1 MAQPVWTLSV
11 DLQTRTATFQS
22 GMADAAKAARGSFND
37 IKSGAEDM
45 ARSTGGSMSEARHGV
60 MLLGEEFGVHLP
72 RGVTSFLTSLGPIAG
87 AMEAAFP
94 FLAIAVGA
102 KILIDH
108 LEKTGDSAAKVSAA
122 WSKVGDIGAEAFDKM
137 QGKLTAAQIR
147 ADELAG
153 NHLAALELKLR
164 QIDHSTMQDVISE
177 IGKMGAAAD
186 EAFKQSEHGWFMRML
201 MGQADLGP
209 AKAQLDGYLSEIDK
223 LKHTAAK
230 PEDVLKLVDVDVADV
245 KNKMGSI
252 WNLMQQYQ
260 AEKNAASEAG
270 DNVSE
275 QGADIALG
283 KAQQLWNAQQRI
295 LDTMQEQQKVA
306 SAGVQVAHVEKGNDR
321 TEETNRTTAAA
332 EKLAH
337 ENEEIAAGYGK
348 MMLAVVAYHR
358 AQSEGHGDSSAQA
371 LRETL
376 RYYAEIDAAA
386 KESAV
391 SRLQAN
397 REATQGEIELAKAQE
412 AQQLSAIQNALQRG
426 SISKMEAIREEMALT
441 QESTARKIVD
451 IKRASQAE
459 VEAYQAEIA
468 AAQNA
473 NAAQSALGVKRGD
486 QGYIDYLKQV
496 DALNQKVSASQLK
509 AANDTAIAT
518 AEMQTKLGSLQSSV
532 YQARTAWDQLQNS
545 IASSAARSI
554 VEGKNMGQAFAQV
567 GKQMLQQEIEHVMQ
581 IGTIEGLQRLNNAR
595 TAATQAFAW
604 AGNPILG
611 APLAAA
617 TFAAVMAFE
626 EGGIVPGV
634 GKGDIVPAR
643 LEPGEG
649 VLSNKVMEGLRNAAA
664 GNGSSGGDVHIHA
677 PFQPH
682 IHAVDAE
689 GVDRMLTKH
698 HQVFQKHL
706 VAHARRMNQ

>member
-1 MAQPVWTLSV
+1 MAQPVWQLSV
-11 DLQTRTATFQS
+11 DLTTKTASFQT
-22 GMADAAKAARGSFND
+22 GMSDAARAARSSFAD
-37 IKSGAEDM
+37 IKDSAADM
-45 ARSTGGSMSEARHGV
+45 STATGGSMSEARHGV

-72 RGVTSFLTSLGPIAG
+72 RGVTSFLTSLGPVAG

-177 IGKMGAAAD
+177 IDKMGAAAD

-209 AKAQLDGYLSEIDK
+209 AKSQLDGYLSEIDK

-245 KNKMGSI
+245 KSKMSTL
-252 WNLMQQYQ
+252 WNSMKQYQ
-260 AEKNAASEAG
+260 AEKDAAAEAG
-270 DNVSE
+270 DDVSA

-283 KAQQLWNAQQRI
+283 KAQEQWNSQQRI
-295 LDTMQEQQKVA
+295 LDLMREQQKVA
-306 SAGVQVAHVEKGNDR
+306 GEGVKVAHVEKGNDR
-321 TEETNRTTAAA
+321 TEETNRETAAA

-348 MMLAVVAYHR
+348 MMSAVVAYHR
-358 AQSEGHGDSSAQA
+358 AQSEGHGDSGTQA

-386 KESAV
+386 KESAM
-391 SRLQAN
+391 SRLQTD
-397 REATQGEIELAKAQE
+397 REAAQGEIELAKAQE

-441 QESTARKIVD
+441 QESTDRKIAD

-459 VEAYQAEIA
+459 VEAYQVEIA

-496 DALNQKVSASQLK
+496 DALNQKVSATQLK

-518 AEMQTKLGSLQSSV
+518 TEMQTKLGSLQSSV
-532 YQARTAWDQLQNS
+532 YQARAAWDALEKS
-545 IASSAARSI
+545 IAEDAARSI
-554 VEGKNMGQAFAQV
+554 VQGKNMAQAFRQTGA
-567 GKQMLQQEIEHVMQ
+567 QMLQQEIAHMME
-581 IGTIEGLQRLNNAR
+581 IGTVEGMERLNHAR
-595 TAATQAFAW
+595 TAAAAAWAW

-611 APLAAA
+611 SIVAPA

-626 EGGIVPGV
+626 DGGIVPGT
-634 GKGDIVPAR
+634 GRGDIVPAR

-649 VLSNKVMEGLRNAAA
+649 VLSNKVMDGLRAVAA
-664 GNGSSGGDVHIHA
+664 GNGSSGGDSHYHYHPTIHIQA
-677 PFQPH
+677 L
-682 IHAVDAE
+682 DRD
-689 GVDRMLTKH
+689 GVDHVLTKH
-698 HQVFQKHL
+698 ADTVKKHFIS
-706 VAHARRMNQ
+706 HARRMNQ